1 MKIVIA
7 VFLLLGAVG
16 SGIAA
21 SEHKEKLY
29 IFLAA
34 LISMILH
41 LWFGVSILIS
51 L

>member
-21 SEHKEKLY
+21 SQQKELY
-29 IFLAA
+29 KFLAA

-41 LWFGVSILIS
+41 LWFGVWILIS